1 MRMFCTALVGI
12 SLALGF
18 GSTSLAQNP
27 TGDTDSKA
35 PVKANSHIRIKYN
48 QSKNETTV
56 TLKTMALSNS
66 MNKEFTRESEYGQLD
81 LDTYFTYQGQQLAK
95 PAESL
100 VLKFKGT
107 SKNILWQRGQTLV
120 AVIDDQNALL
130 LGPTKYTSTSQTF
143 YFEEI
148 LTITVPYEAMQRIA
162 SAKTLAFQLGTRN
175 IRITDDQ
182 FQDLCAMVRR
192 MAP

>member
-1 MRMFCTALVGI
+1 MRMFFTALVI

-18 GSTSLAQNP
+18 GTTGFAQNSKS
-27 TGDTDSKA
+27 DADSKTGA
-35 PVKANSHIRIKYN
+35 KTNNHIKVKYN

-66 MNKEFTRESEYGQLD
+66 MNKEFTRESEFGQLD
-81 LDTYFTYQGQQLAK
+81 LDVYFTYQGQQLAK
-95 PAESL
+95 PADSL
-100 VLKFKGT
+100 ILKFKGT
-107 SKNILWQRGQTLV
+107 SKNILWQRGQNLV

-148 LTITVPYEAMQRIA
+148 LTISVPYEAMQRIA
-162 SAKTLAFQLGTRN
+162 SAKTLTFQLGTRN
-175 IRITDDQ
+175 IRITADQ
-182 FQDLCAMVRR
+182 FQDLCAMVSR

>member
-1 MRMFCTALVGI
+1 MFFIALVF

-18 GSTSLAQNP
+18 GTTGFAQNSKS
-27 TGDTDSKA
+27 DADSKTGA
-35 PVKANSHIRIKYN
+35 KTNNHIKVKYN

-66 MNKEFTRESEYGQLD
+66 MNKEFTRESEFGQLD
-81 LDTYFTYQGQQLAK
+81 LDVYFTYQGQQLAK
-95 PAESL
+95 PADSL

-107 SKNILWQRGQTLV
+107 SKNILWQRGQNLV

-130 LGPTKYTSTSQTF
+130 LGPTKYTSTNQTF

-148 LTITVPYEAMQRIA
+148 LTISVPYEAMQRIA
-162 SAKTLAFQLGTRN
+162 SAKTLTFQLGTRN
-175 IRITDDQ
+175 IRITADQ
-182 FQDLCAMVRR
+182 FQDLCALVSR

>member
-1 MRMFCTALVGI
+1 MRMFLTALVIG
-12 SLALGF
+12 LALGF
-18 GSTSLAQNP
+18 GTTGFAQNSKS
-27 TGDTDSKA
+27 DADSKTG
-35 PVKANSHIRIKYN
+35 VKTNNHIKVKYN

-56 TLKTMALSNS
+56 TLKTMPLSNS
-66 MNKEFTRESEYGQLD
+66 MNKEFSRESEFGQLD
-81 LDTYFTYQGQQLAK
+81 LDVYFTYQGQQLAK
-95 PAESL
+95 PADSL

-107 SKNILWQRGQTLV
+107 SKNILWQREQSLV

-130 LGPTKYTSTSQTF
+130 LGPTKYTSTNQTF

-148 LTITVPYEAMQRIA
+148 LTISVPYEAMQRVA

-175 IRITDDQ
+175 IRISSDQ
-182 FQDLCAMVRR
+182 FQDLCSMVSR

>member
-1 MRMFCTALVGI
+1 MRKFCIALVGI

-18 GSTSLAQNP
+18 GSTGFAQNSKS
-27 TGDTDSKA
+27 DTDSKTA
-35 PVKANSHIRIKYN
+35 ARINSHIKIKYN
-48 QSKNETTV
+48 HSRNETTV

-66 MNKEFTRESEYGQLD
+66 MNKEFTHEGEFGQLD
-81 LDTYFTYQGQQLAK
+81 LDVYFSYQGQQLEK
-95 PAESL
+95 PADSL

-107 SKNILWQRGQTLV
+107 SKNILWQRGQNLI

-130 LGPTKYTSTSQTF
+130 LGSTKYTSTSQTF
-143 YFEEI
+143 YFEEL
-148 LTITVPYEAMQRIA
+148 LTISVPYEAMQKIA

-175 IRITDDQ
+175 IRITADQ
-182 FQDLCAMVRR
+182 FQDLCAMVSR